1 MEIKKEKK
9 EKKRERKAI
18 RPIIW
23 SNYFKKYNLYNRIS
37 SLYMENFHSISL
49 CILHLLPF
57 YIYIYIYKKVHMAS
71 DKSKGYLVVKWG
83 WKRLWLLGFK
93 ASPWRTESKSPQNS
107 QFIVDIL

>member
-1 MEIKKEKK
+1 
-9 EKKRERKAI
+9 
-18 RPIIW
+18 
-23 SNYFKKYNLYNRIS
+23 
-37 SLYMENFHSISL
+37 
-49 CILHLLPF
+49 
-57 YIYIYIYKKVHMAS
+57 MAS